1 MDVRTLLVS
10 ITCLE
15 ISLFAGMLIYWRS
28 QRTYPGFGPWTF
40 CNLAMILGCL
50 LLGLEGWLPLAF
62 TETVG
67 NTLFVVAAQFRL
79 RAIRDFL
86 DVPVHPAWEWLLA
99 PVALAGLAWFTLV
112 DPSWPLRTLVVSLPI
127 ALLALLAVKLLW
139 GARSIGLR
147 TLYRVS
153 AGAILVYVAA
163 LLARAIL
170 VLPLPPETS
179 LFMVSPLQSL
189 YFLIGVMVEVFWN
202 LTFVM
207 LNSQRLAIEL
217 TETRNELA
225 RLAAT
230 DPLTGA
236 LNRRSLFS
244 RGGREFT
251 RALRHGRSL
260 AALAIDLD
268 RFKQVND
275 TLGHAAGD
283 RVLRATVQVCQQQL
297 RTSDLLGR
305 MGGDEFVALLPE
317 TGAEGARQV
326 AERLRQAVDRELI
339 GHQEG
344 LLQTMSISVGL
355 SVSHPD
361 DASLDELLER
371 ADLALYQ
378 AKQAGRQCLVALE
391 RVQTE
396 EPPPPQT
403 GAAPGAQTG

>member
-50 LLGLEGWLPLAF
+50 LLGLEGRLPLAL
-62 TETVG
+62 TQTVG

-86 DVPVHPAWEWLLA
+86 GNPHRPGWEWALA
-99 PVALAGLAWFTLV
+99 PATLAALAWFTLV
-112 DPSWPLRTLVVSLPI
+112 QPSWPLRTLVISLPI

-139 GARSIGLR
+139 QARAPGLR
-147 TLYRVS
+147 TLYRVT
-153 AGAILVYVAA
+153 AVAIVIYVVA
-163 LLARAIL
+163 LLARAML
-170 VLPLPPETS
+170 VLPLPADTG
-179 LFMVSPLQSL
+179 LFLVSPWQSL

-207 LNSQRLAIEL
+207 LNSQRLALEL

-230 DPLTGA
+230 DPLTGV
-236 LNRRSLFS
+236 LNRRSLFA
-244 RGGREFT
+244 RGGREFA
-251 RALRHGRSL
+251 RAQRHGWPL
-260 AALAIDLD
+260 AALALDLD
-268 RFKQVND
+268 HFKQIND
-275 TLGHAAGD
+275 RLGHAAGD
-283 RVLRATVQVCQQQL
+283 RLLRTTVQLCQQQL
-297 RTSDLLGR
+297 RASDLLGR
-305 MGGDEFVALLPE
+305 VGGDEFVALLPE
-317 TGAEGARQV
+317 TGFAGARQV

-339 GHQEG
+339 RHQDG
-344 LLQTMSISVGL
+344 LSQPLSISVGL
-355 SVSHPD
+355 SVSHGD
-361 DASLDELLER
+361 DTNLEELLER

-378 AKQAGRQCLVALE
+378 AKQSGRQRLVGLE
-391 RVQTE
+391 RVPTAN
-396 EPPPPQT
+396 PPPPRSR
-403 GAAPGAQTG
+403 AAPDAQTG